1 MTITEIIA
9 LAKQGYKPNDI
20 KELINLSKEAEPETD
35 PQDENVDIVDKNV
48 DKSEDEEKTDNPFL
62 EELEKQKKELEEVSK
77 QLKETQEK
85 LKQAQLNNT
94 KKDNSGKIDEKSN
107 QEKLNE
113 LFRDFM

>member
-20 KELINLSKEAEPETD
+20 KELINLSKETEPDTE
-35 PQDENVDIVDKNV
+35 PQEDNVDNV
-48 DKSEDEEKTDNPFL
+48 DKIVDNSDDEKPDNPFL

-85 LKQAQLNNT
+85 LKQAQINNA
-94 KKDNSGKIDEKSN
+94 KKDNSGKLDEKSN